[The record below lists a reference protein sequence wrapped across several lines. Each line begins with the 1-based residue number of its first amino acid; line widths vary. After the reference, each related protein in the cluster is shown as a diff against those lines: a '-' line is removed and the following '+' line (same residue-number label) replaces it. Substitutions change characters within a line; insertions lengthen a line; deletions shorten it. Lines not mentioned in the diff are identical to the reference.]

1 MYRTFNMG
9 TGIIIAVDKEYADN
23 VCSWLGERM
32 NGVAKIGTVV
42 DNGHKV
48 THAIEGVEFSH
59 Y

>member
-9 TGIIIAVDKEYADN
+9 TGIIIAVNKTHSDEI
-23 VCSWLGERM
+23 CTWLRSKIK
-32 NGVAKIGTVV
+32 GVEIIGSVV

-48 THAIEGVEFSH
+48 THQIPEVEFTH